1 MSAGFD
7 SRLSLLYP
15 GQRSWCKCC
24 WLHLERDNNKLT
36 YHSHLVPVQHPSGG
50 NSRIVAVD
58 PKGTGHHLITCTYP
72 NTLPRVFI
80 GDDFALGPL
89 ALIDKKVHNT
99 VHNQVPKWCATIP
112 FTNGEKGVA

>member
-1 MSAGFD
+1 
-7 SRLSLLYP
+7 
-15 GQRSWCKCC
+15 
-24 WLHLERDNNKLT
+24 
-36 YHSHLVPVQHPSGG
+36 
-50 NSRIVAVD
+50 
-58 PKGTGHHLITCTYP
+58 
-72 NTLPRVFI
+72 VFI